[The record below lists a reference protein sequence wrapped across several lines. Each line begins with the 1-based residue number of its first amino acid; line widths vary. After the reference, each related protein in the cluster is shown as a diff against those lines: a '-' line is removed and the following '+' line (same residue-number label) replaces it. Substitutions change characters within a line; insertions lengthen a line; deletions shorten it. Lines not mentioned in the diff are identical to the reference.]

1 MKRTNRTP
9 LCFSDIMK
17 YRSFLYG
24 LAALWIF
31 FLHIPYKIPKVG
43 AWTILS
49 CIQGF
54 GACGVEMF
62 VLMAGCGLYYSLKKH
77 GIKTF
82 YVRRALRVW
91 LPVFLIYLVV
101 CTFMEYSTL
110 KTLGTLSVIGYWV
123 KMPASWFAGFILLMY
138 LVYPAFYWLL
148 DNRRKLFCILCAL
161 AWPAALALLIVFEEE
176 LLPIKQGLT
185 RIPVFMLGVAF
196 TPAFLENRKLPRLIP
211 AGFLIAGLAISAF
224 ASAHSFP
231 LGIDYWVRTLSYT
244 CISLCL
250 IPLFTYLARFIL
262 KIRFGRALYK
272 PVAFVGG
279 ISLEFYVLFVTVCKA
294 MLLMPVN
301 GSESDFLVKISF
313 LSGAISIV
321 LSVVVKWLC
330 NLLVQEFS
338 KTKLPE

>member
-1 MKRTNRTP
+1 MKRENRSP
-9 LCFSDIMK
+9 LFFSDIMK

-31 FLHIPYKIPKVG
+31 FLHIPYKIPKTGV
-43 AWTILS
+43 WTIVS
-49 CIQGF
+49 YIQGF

-62 VLMAGCGLYYSLKKH
+62 ALMAGCGLYFSLKKH
-77 GIKTF
+77 GIRTF
-82 YVRRALRVW
+82 YLRRALRVW

-101 CTFMEYSTL
+101 CTFMDYSTL
-110 KTLGTLSVIGYWV
+110 KTLGTLSVIGYWA
-123 KMPASWFAGFILLMY
+123 KMPTSWFAGFILLMY
-138 LVYPAFYWLL
+138 LVYPAFYWMLN
-148 DNRRKLFCILCAL
+148 NRRKLYFVFCAL
-161 AWPAALALLIVFEEE
+161 MWPITLALLIVFEDA

-196 TPAFLENRKLPRLIP
+196 TPAFLKDKKFPVLILP
-211 AGFLIAGLAISAF
+211 GFLTAGLAVSAF
-224 ASAHSFP
+224 ASVYSLP

-250 IPLFTYLARFIL
+250 IPVFTYLARLIL

-294 MLLMPVN
+294 MLLMPVI
-301 GSESDFLVKISF
+301 GSESDHLLKISL
-313 LSGAISIV
+313 LSGMISIV

-330 NLLVQEFS
+330 DLLASEYS

>member
-1 MKRTNRTP
+1 MQRAKRAP
-9 LCFSDIMK
+9 LFFSDIMK

-31 FLHIPYKIPKVG
+31 FLHIPYKIPKIG
-43 AWTILS
+43 AWAILS
-49 CIQGF
+49 YIQGF

-62 VLMAGCGLYYSLKKH
+62 ALMAGCGLYYSLKKH

-82 YVRRALRVW
+82 YLRRVLRVW

-101 CTFMEYSTL
+101 CTFMDYSFLT
-110 KTLGTLSVIGYWV
+110 TVGTLSVIGYWA

-148 DNRRKLFCILCAL
+148 NHHRKFYYVLCAL
-161 AWPAALALLIVFEEE
+161 LWPVVLLLLSVFESA

-196 TPAFLENRKLPRLIP
+196 TPAFLENRKLPRLMLPVFFI
-211 AGFLIAGLAISAF
+211 AGFAVSLF
-224 ASAHSFP
+224 ASAVPLP
-231 LGIDYWVRTLSYT
+231 LGVDYWVRTLSYT
-244 CISLCL
+244 CLSLGL
-250 IPLFTYLARFIL
+250 IPAFTYLARLIMKF
-262 KIRFGRALYK
+262 RFGRTLYK

-294 MLLMPVN
+294 MLLMPVS
-301 GSESDFLVKISF
+301 GSESNFLLKISF
-313 LSGAISIV
+313 LSGVISIV

-330 NLLVQEFS
+330 DLLVQEYS

>member
-1 MKRTNRTP
+1 MQREKRTP
-9 LCFSDIMK
+9 LFFSDIMK

-24 LAALWIF
+24 LAAMWIF
-31 FLHIPYKIPKVG
+31 FLHIPYKIPKAG

-49 CIQGF
+49 YIQGF

-77 GIKTF
+77 GVRTF

-101 CTFMEYSTL
+101 CTFMDYSFLT
-110 KTLGTLSVIGYWV
+110 TVGTLSVIGYWAR
-123 KMPASWFAGFILLMY
+123 MPASWFAGFILLMY
-138 LVYPAFYWLL
+138 LIYPAFYWLL
-148 DNRRKLFCILCAL
+148 NNHRKLYCVLSAL
-161 AWPAALALLIVFEEE
+161 AWPAVLVLLALFEDT

-196 TPAFLENRKLPRLIP
+196 TPAFLENRSLPRLMLP
-211 AGFLIAGLAISAF
+211 ASLIAGLAVSVF
-224 ASAHSFP
+224 ASAVSLP

-244 CISLCL
+244 CLSLCL
-250 IPLFTYLARFIL
+250 IPACTYLARFTM
-262 KIRFGRALYK
+262 KSGFGRALHK
-272 PVAFVGG
+272 TVAFVGG

-294 MLLMPVN
+294 MLLMPVS
-301 GSESDFLVKISF
+301 GSESDFLLKISF
-313 LSGAISIV
+313 LSGVISIV
-321 LSVVVKWLC
+321 LSVVVKRLC
-330 NLLVQEFS
+330 DLLVQEFS

>member
-1 MKRTNRTP
+1 MQHEKRTP
-9 LCFSDIMK
+9 LFFSDIMK

-49 CIQGF
+49 YIQGF
-54 GACGVEMF
+54 GACGVEIF
-62 VLMAGCGLYYSLKKH
+62 VLMSGCGLYYSLKKH
-77 GIKTF
+77 GIRTF
-82 YVRRALRVW
+82 YFRRALRVW

-101 CTFMEYSTL
+101 CTFMDYSFLT
-110 KTLGTLSVIGYWV
+110 TIGTLSVIGYWV

-148 DNRRKLFCILCAL
+148 NHHRKFYYALCAL
-161 AWPAALALLIVFEEE
+161 SWPVVLALLVVFENA
-176 LLPIKQGLT
+176 LLPVKQGLT
-185 RIPVFMLGVAF
+185 RIPVFMLGVAL
-196 TPAFLENRKLPRLIP
+196 TPAFLENKKVPRLILP
-211 AGFLIAGLAISAF
+211 VFLIAGLAVSAF
-224 ASAHSFP
+224 ASAVSLP

-244 CISLCL
+244 CLSLCL
-250 IPLFTYLARFIL
+250 IPAFAYLARLFM
-262 KIRFGRALYK
+262 KSGFGRAVYK

-294 MLLMPVN
+294 MLLMPVS
-301 GSESDFLVKISF
+301 GSESDFLLKISF

-330 NLLVQEFS
+330 DLLVQEFS

>member
-1 MKRTNRTP
+1 MQREKRAP
-9 LCFSDIMK
+9 IFFQDIMK

-31 FLHIPYKIPKVG
+31 FLHIPYKIPKTG
-43 AWTILS
+43 IWTVLS
-49 CIQGF
+49 YIQGF

-62 VLMAGCGLYYSLKKH
+62 ALMAGCGLYYSLKKH

-82 YVRRALRVW
+82 YLRRALRVW

-101 CTFMEYSTL
+101 CTFMDYSFLT
-110 KTLGTLSVIGYWV
+110 TVGTVSVIGYWA

-138 LVYPAFYWLL
+138 LVYPTFYWLL
-148 DNRRKLFCILCAL
+148 NHHRKLYYVLCAL
-161 AWPAALALLIVFEEE
+161 MWPVVLALLVVFENA
-176 LLPIKQGLT
+176 LLPVKQGLT
-185 RIPVFMLGVAF
+185 RIPVFMLGVAL
-196 TPAFLENRKLPRLIP
+196 TPAFLENKKVPRLILP
-211 AGFLIAGLAISAF
+211 VFLIAGLAVSAF
-224 ASAHSFP
+224 ASAVSLP

-244 CISLCL
+244 CLSLCL
-250 IPLFTYLARFIL
+250 IPFFTYFARALMKF
-262 KIRFGRALYK
+262 RSGRAVYK

-294 MLLMPVN
+294 MLLMPVS
-301 GSESDFLVKISF
+301 GSESDFLLKISF

-330 NLLVQEFS
+330 DLLVKEYTS
-338 KTKLPE
+338 TKFPE